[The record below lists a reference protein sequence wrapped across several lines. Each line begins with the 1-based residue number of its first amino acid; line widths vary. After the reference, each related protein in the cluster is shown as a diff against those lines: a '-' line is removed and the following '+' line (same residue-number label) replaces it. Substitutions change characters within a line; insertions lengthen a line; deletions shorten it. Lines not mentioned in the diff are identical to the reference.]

1 MTLDQLAAFMEKVK
15 SDIELQEKLKSVTS
29 VEAGVEIA
37 KEAGFSITLE
47 DIQTLQSKSSEVSDQ
62 ELENAAGGFTIAAMV
77 AMATVAAIPV
87 ITEKICDR

>member
-15 SDIELQEKLKSVTS
+15 PDIELQEKLKSVTS
-29 VEAGVEIA
+29 VEAAIEIA
-37 KEAGFSITLE
+37 KDSGFSISLE

-62 ELENAAGGFTIAAMV
+62 ELENAAGGTFTAAV
-77 AMATVAAIPV
+77 ALAAVAAIPV